1 MNRKIVGL
9 IALLLCTVL
18 LLTACGGRETPAS
31 DEKKDAAA
39 AGRERVV
46 IYTAAEDERIAYLQE
61 ALDKKFPGTESCCR
75 GCRRKER
82 PATAIFS
89 MILRL

>member
-18 LLTACGGRETPAS
+18 LLTACGGQETNAA
-31 DEKKDAAA
+31 DEKKDAA

-61 ALDKKFPGTESCCR
+61 ALDKKFPGCFLVSKDGETVTR
-75 GCRRKER
+75 IR
-82 PATAIFS
+82 
-89 MILRL
+89 